1 MTANTTETSLST
13 QAVLAYSSPMVA
25 LAIINMLLIVYVPPF
40 YAAEIGID
48 IATVGFIF
56 FLARGFDAIID
67 PVVGNLSDI
76 SRSPWG
82 RRKPWFAL
90 GAPLLIAGVYAFM
103 QPPADVDVNYLAVTA
118 FLFYVALAIVI
129 IPYFSW
135 GAELARDYA
144 GRTRVNSYREAAG
157 MAGTV
162 IATALPLLIL
172 PAILAGEPQLHDI
185 LRILA
190 WTVIVLLAIG
200 APIALLGAP
209 REQATAAHSFGL
221 LRALGLLRRNKPL
234 LRVLAGVLLLWLGG
248 AVYNAMILF
257 VIGGV
262 LKLPN
267 SAFLWFVFVQYI
279 LALAGIPF
287 WAWFAEKFGRHRA
300 LVIGSMVFFLCQP
313 LFYLAPE
320 GSFETVMAIYAIIG
334 FATSVIWVMPPALV
348 ADTVD
353 YGVLKGGSDDT
364 ALYMALYM
372 FVQKI
377 ALAFGVGLAL
387 PLAGALG
394 FNPTQAPTQEAL
406 NGLRFVG
413 LVLPSLIGVFGA
425 LILFN
430 HPITARAHAAIRR
443 RLERRAA
450 AQGAS
455 R

>member
-1 MTANTTETSLST
+1 
-13 QAVLAYSSPMVA
+13 MVA
-25 LAIINMLLIVYVPPF
+25 LAIVNMLLIVYVPPF
-40 YAAEIGID
+40 YAAEIGVD

-67 PVVGNLSDI
+67 PVVGNISDL

-103 QPPADVDVNYLAVTA
+103 QPPAGIGVHYLAITA

-129 IPYFSW
+129 IPYLSW

-157 MAGTV
+157 MFGTV
-162 IATALPLLIL
+162 VATALPLLIL
-172 PAILAGEPQLHDI
+172 PAILDGEPQLRDI
-185 LRILA
+185 LQILA
-190 WTVIVLLAIG
+190 WTVIGLLAI
-200 APIALLGAP
+200 ATPIALFGAP
-209 REQATAAHSFGL
+209 REQTAATHSFGL
-221 LRALGLLRRNKPL
+221 FRALGLLGHNKPL
-234 LRVLAGVLLLWLGG
+234 MRVLGGVLLLWLGG

-257 VIGGV
+257 VIGGA

-279 LALAGIPF
+279 LALVGIPF
-287 WAWFAEKFGRHRA
+287 WAWFAKAFGRHRA
-300 LVIGSMVFFLCQP
+300 LVVGSMVFFLCQP
-313 LFYLAPE
+313 LFYFVPE
-320 GSFETVMAIYAIIG
+320 GAFQTVLTIYAVIG

-353 YGVLKGGSDDT
+353 YGVLKGGNDDT

-372 FVQKI
+372 FVQK
-377 ALAFGVGLAL
+377 ASLAMGVGLAL

-394 FNPTQAPTQEAL
+394 FNPSQPLTPEGL
-406 NGLRFVG
+406 DSLRFVG
-413 LVLPSLIGVFGA
+413 LILPSLIGVFGA
-425 LILFN
+425 LLLFN
-430 HPITARAHAAIRR
+430 YPITAHAHSIIRK
-443 RLERRAA
+443 RLERRSARL
-450 AQGAS
+450 QGAIP
-455 R
+455 